1 MIASAQTIRRRCD
14 PVNGPPMI
22 HPFNERTVAH
32 GLTFGLSPAGYDV
45 RVAENLELRPGEF
58 LLASTIES
66 FHMPMDLLGV
76 VHDKSTWARMGI
88 CVQNTVI
95 EPGWVGKALTLE
107 VTNHSPRRV
116 FIPAGSPIAQ
126 VVFHILD
133 EPTVQPYA
141 GRYQFAPKGASPAA
155 FSKTGGGPVLV
166 DDFGDMRDIA
176 GAHVP
181 PAIEAELD
189 KLDPPQEH
197 SGICESEP
205 FDSGQTG

>member
-1 MIASAQTIRRRCD
+1 MIE
-14 PVNGPPMI
+14 
-22 HPFNERTVAH
+22 PFHERTHAH

-45 RVAENLELRPGEF
+45 RVAEELEMSPGHF
-58 LLASTIES
+58 KLASTIES
-66 FHMPMDLLGV
+66 FNMPWDLLGV

-107 VTNHSPRRV
+107 ISNHSSRRV
-116 FIPAGSPIAQ
+116 FIPAGAPIAQ

-141 GRYQFAPKGASPAA
+141 GRYQFASKGASPAV
-155 FSKTGGGPVLV
+155 FSKMGSGPV
-166 DDFGDMRDIA
+166 DTRDID
-176 GAHVP
+176 GAHTP
-181 PAIEAELD
+181 PVIAAELD

-205 FDSGQTG
+205 FDPGQTG